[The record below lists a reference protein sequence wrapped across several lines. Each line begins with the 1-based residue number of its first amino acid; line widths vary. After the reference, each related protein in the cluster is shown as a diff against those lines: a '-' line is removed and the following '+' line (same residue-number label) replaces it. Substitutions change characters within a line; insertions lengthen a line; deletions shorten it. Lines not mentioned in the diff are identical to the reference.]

1 MQTLRNIGTADNQ
14 LTTEQGL
21 TIRNA
26 AVSAAQRAFVG
37 RKLFGNSILK
47 IDSGAQTFGYD
58 TLAEV
63 SAASLEF
70 GWPGRLNMD
79 ILNLTRST
87 VAIPNLHKETEINKL
102 DLAASRASGT
112 PLNTSNIAKIA
123 YQVAYLEDSMLI
135 NGFAANG
142 TTYSVKGLY
151 QTGKASGN
159 YDTTGYVWSTPAN
172 IPTVMQAN
180 LALLLADNIQPP
192 YNLTINPT
200 QWMQA
205 FAFIGTT
212 AVTYQM
218 WLKEAMQGGDIFVTP
233 AITAGSLMVTAANPE
248 GKFEYVLAE
257 DVTTQTEIESVKDGE
272 GLFAKVYERGLPVV
286 YDANAICATDDLT

>member
-1 MQTLRNIGTADNQ
+1 MNTLRNVGTDTS
-14 LTTEQGL
+14 LITEQGL
-21 TIRNA
+21 AVRQA
-26 AVSAAQRAFVG
+26 AVSAAMRAFVG
-37 RKLFGNSILK
+37 RKLFGNSVQK

-58 TLAEV
+58 TIARTA
-63 SAASLEF
+63 AASLEF
-70 GWPGRLNMD
+70 GWPGRINLD
-79 ILNLTRST
+79 IVNLTRST
-87 VAIPNLHKETEINKL
+87 VAIPNLHKEFEINKL
-102 DLAASRASGT
+102 DLASSRMTGT
-112 PLNTSNIAKIA
+112 PLNTSNVSEAA
-123 YQVAYLEDSMLI
+123 YQVAYLEDSTLI
-135 NGFAANG
+135 NGFAATTG
-142 TTYSVKGLY
+142 TYDIKGLY

-159 YDTTGYVWSTPAN
+159 YDTTGYTWSTVTN
-172 IPTVMQAN
+172 IPTAIGAN

-192 YNLTINPT
+192 YNLTIHPT

-218 WLKEAMQGGDIFVTP
+218 WLKEAMQGGNIYVTP

-257 DVTTQTEIESVKDGE
+257 DLTTQSEITGIKDGE
-272 GLFAKVYERGLPVV
+272 NLFGKVYLRGLPVV